1 MAETFARVFKD
12 ACPTAYS
19 FPYDDPTSTFTCR
32 PATAA
37 GVGYRV
43 TFCP

>member
-1 MAETFARVFKD
+1 VLKD

-19 FPYDDPTSTFTCR
+19 FPFDDLTSTFTCR
-32 PATAA
+32 GSTSANT
-37 GVGYRV
+37 GYTI